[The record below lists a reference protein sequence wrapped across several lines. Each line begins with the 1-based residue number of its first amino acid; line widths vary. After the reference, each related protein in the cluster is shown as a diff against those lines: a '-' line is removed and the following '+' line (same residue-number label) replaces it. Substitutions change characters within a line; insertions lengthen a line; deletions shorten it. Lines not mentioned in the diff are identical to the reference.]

1 MLKFLLNSLHIHIQN
16 VKTDHFIMNR
26 FMILIFISMFY
37 RRHKKTKIH
46 QYFPNAFTTILSC
59 IKTVILD
66 SFIRELN

>member
-46 QYFPNAFTTILSC
+46 QYFLDAFTTILSC
-59 IKTVILD
+59 IITVMLD
-66 SFIRELN
+66 SFISKIN